1 MDLTKHLKTH
11 FAKSDGK
18 TTIEKHIQDLL
29 EQFSLFV
36 QQYPSVLTNK
46 EKELLKVAIKYHDYG
61 KLNKLF
67 QCKLPISKALKPVNC
82 ECSKHRKRKGDKVPH
97 QFLSP
102 LFMRDLGNR
111 FSKEDLT
118 IVVYSVVNHHA
129 RGRDEYLSDKYGIYN
144 LLECIESNI
153 AEFFGHLFEGKEL
166 RLSEE
171 TREFYEGIL
180 EDIIDEIANVSILN
194 KKFENEKDVSFLK
207 TLIKV
212 AGLLIRVDHA
222 ASGEELVVEEEPI
235 VGNREGIFKDYLK
248 AKKEYKEPRLR
259 PFQEKFKDYDNLV
272 LVADTGL
279 GKTGLAV
286 LWAKRKMFYVL
297 PNRAS
302 TNAMY
307 DTLGQIF
314 GKNRVGLL
322 HSTSLL
328 YLLEGAKKEDYT
340 VLRDYDNTKNL
351 AKPVTVSTADQLFTA
366 VFKYPTYEKIYATL
380 SYSDV
385 VIDEI
390 QGFDPAQIV
399 PILSQVKETV
409 KLGARYLIITATL
422 PEIVR
427 QEFEKLGF
435 TVKVDAPETI
445 DATKRHK
452 VAFYELEIN
461 SVLEEIVAQAKSGKN
476 VLVIVN
482 TVTTAQEVY
491 KELKEKY
498 LREKVKLLHSRFI
511 WEHRSKRETEIK
523 IDGDSTGK
531 HPKEK
536 GVIWVTTQ
544 LVEVSLNIDFD
555 VLFTEAATADSLIQ
569 RMGRVWRHR
578 QEDYKGKPNVY
589 ICKKVDEGRNT
600 LIYEKVLREKSIEL
614 IREHLDVDGYLLSM
628 AKRKIVETLYSRE
641 LLKSLGA
648 KYLSKWDEVE
658 RIFNSGWNYLLKS
671 EAQHLFRD
679 TITFEAIP
687 RECKDK
693 VKKLLDELREV
704 SSIEDKR
711 ERRLKRVDILKN
723 INNFKVPVPLY
734 WVLDDKGR
742 LILNEE
748 VCELLDFNLN
758 LYVLGKCFKYSE
770 ELGLEPNREELKKFK
785 KNYNDALFA

>member
-1 MDLTKHLKTH
+1 MDLTKYLKTH

-29 EQFSLFV
+29 KQFNLFI

-67 QCKLPISKALKPVNC
+67 QCKLPIGRNLRPVTCEYSKFL
-82 ECSKHRKRKGDKVPH
+82 KRKDDKVPH

-102 LFMRDLGNR
+102 LFMMNLKNELSDESLR
-111 FSKEDLT
+111 
-118 IVVYSVVNHHA
+118 VVIYSIINHHA
-129 RGRDEYLSDKYGIYN
+129 RGRNRYLLDCGIDV
-144 LLECIESNI
+144 LLKDIEQNVS
-153 AEFFGHLFEGKEL
+153 EFFSHLYKGKKVI
-166 RLSEE
+166 LSEE
-171 TREFYEGIL
+171 TREFYEEIL
-180 EDIIDEIANVSILN
+180 EYIVDEIADVSVFNEKFNDEVSINLLQTLV
-194 KKFENEKDVSFLK
+194 KVS
-207 TLIKV
+207 
-212 AGLLIRVDHA
+212 GLLIKIDHA

-235 VGNREGIFKDYLK
+235 TGDREEIFKGYLK
-248 AKKEYKEPRLR
+248 SKYKKTSLR

-286 LWAKRKMFYVL
+286 LWARRKMFYVL

-314 GKNRVGLL
+314 NDKNKVGLL

-328 YLLEGAKKEDYT
+328 YLLEGAKRDDYSL
-340 VLRDYDNTKNL
+340 LRDYDNTKNL

-399 PILSQVKETV
+399 PILRQVKETV

-435 TVKVDAPETI
+435 SVKVDAPETI
-445 DATKRHK
+445 DTTKRHK

-461 SVLEEIVAQAKSGKN
+461 SVLEEIIAQAKSGKN

-498 LREKVKLLHSRFI
+498 LKEKVKLLHSRFV
-511 WEHRSKRETEIK
+511 WEHRGKKEAEIK

-536 GVIWVTTQ
+536 GAIWVTTQ
-544 LVEVSLNIDFD
+544 LVEVSLDIDFD

-578 QEDYKGKPNVY
+578 QEDYKGEPNVY
-589 ICKKVDEGRNT
+589 ICEKVDESRNA

-641 LLKSLGA
+641 LLESLGA
-648 KYLSKWDEVE
+648 KYLSKWNEVE

-687 RECKDK
+687 NEYKGK
-693 VKKLLDELREV
+693 VEELLDKLREV
-704 SSIEDKR
+704 SSIKDRK
-711 ERRLKRVDILKN
+711 ERRLRKMKILKS
-723 INNFKVPVPLY
+723 INNFKVSVPLY
-734 WVLDDKGR
+734 WVLDGKGR
-742 LILNEE
+742 LIPNEE
-748 VCELLDFNLN
+748 VCEPLDFNLN

-770 ELGLEPNREELKKFK
+770 ELGLEPDRERLKKFK
-785 KNYNDALFA
+785 KNYDDALFA